1 LTSYEA
7 RQKLRDL
14 KTTDPDFWNELTQ
27 KTIADAADM
36 ADENMFED
44 EDTGEIPFEDD
55 SDLPCEAI
63 IAHVLGSDLG
73 AGVVSTP
80 DGNLMSTAAAESLDR
95 DETEGSAGEGKVI
108 PPINHNDLGRGK
120 RKITKNKLYDS
131 FWRHNDRDAS
141 DCEDDN

>member
-1 LTSYEA
+1 
-7 RQKLRDL
+7 
-14 KTTDPDFWNELTQ
+14 
-27 KTIADAADM
+27 
-36 ADENMFED
+36 MFED

-73 AGVVSTP
+73 AGVISTP
-80 DGNLMSTAAAESLDR
+80 DGNLMSTVAAESLDR

-108 PPINHNDLGRGK
+108 PPINHNDLGCGK
-120 RKITKNKLYDS
+120 RKITKNKLQYDS
-131 FWRHNDRDAS
+131 FWRHNDRDAL

>member
-1 LTSYEA
+1 
-7 RQKLRDL
+7 
-14 KTTDPDFWNELTQ
+14 
-27 KTIADAADM
+27 
-36 ADENMFED
+36 MFED

-73 AGVVSTP
+73 AGVISTP
-80 DGNLMSTAAAESLDR
+80 DGNLMSTVAAESLDR

-108 PPINHNDLGRGK
+108 PLQ
-120 RKITKNKLYDS
+120 YDS
-131 FWRHNDRDAS
+131 FWRHNDRDAL